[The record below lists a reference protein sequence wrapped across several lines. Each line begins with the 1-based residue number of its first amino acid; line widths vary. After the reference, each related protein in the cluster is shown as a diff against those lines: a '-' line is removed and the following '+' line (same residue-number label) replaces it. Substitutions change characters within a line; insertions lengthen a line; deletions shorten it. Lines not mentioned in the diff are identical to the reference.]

1 MLSAA
6 SHKKRKLSKKRHH
19 VTEEEV
25 LTDSAKSD
33 NGWIVCRTSSK
44 HRLLRLGD
52 PILCVGATFTISR
65 KYSHKFLFG
74 DEFELGKIHSVVRRH
89 GSSAPFFK
97 FYNMLDFPDHPPPLG
112 SSSFMYNQCEAMMS
126 TNEKV
131 TGIKWTARSST
142 AGTRASRPRKQFF
155 QKEYA
160 QASRGLYD
168 KEDQLES
175 IRHQRKPRNMPQK
188 SSTNGV
194 SYFSSSSSSESD
206 DDKPNC
212 KSRNHHL
219 RQVSSSSENE
229 DSEFNSS
236 DDEREFTS
244 TKVTSVNLSTADYWI
259 PEQW

>member
-1 MLSAA
+1 M
-6 SHKKRKLSKKRHH
+6 
-19 VTEEEV
+19 

-33 NGWIVCRTSSK
+33 NGWIVCKTSSK

-142 AGTRASRPRKQFF
+142 ASTRASRPRKQFF

-160 QASRGLYD
+160 PASRGLYD

-175 IRHQRKPRNMPQK
+175 IRHQRKPRKMPQK
-188 SSTNGV
+188 SSA
-194 SYFSSSSSSESD
+194 SSSSESD
-206 DDKPNC
+206 DDDEPNC

-229 DSEFNSS
+229 DSECDSS
-236 DDEREFTS
+236 DDERQFTS
-244 TKVTSVNLSTADYWI
+244 TKVTSVDLSTADYWI
-259 PEQW
+259 AEQW